1 MTEHSKGQSE
11 NGRAV
16 LQDVEAA
23 VMERYGQGAQSTEPA
38 LCCPVDY
45 DPQYLSVIPQEI
57 LDRDY
62 GCGDPSRYV
71 RKGDVVLDLGSGG
84 GKICYIAAQIVGET
98 GRVIGVDMN
107 QEMLSLARKY
117 RATVAERL
125 GYENVVFRHG
135 RIQDLRTDLDILDG
149 RLKEHPVTGAATY
162 AEFEVYKAAQQ
173 AQKPL
178 IPDESVDII
187 LSNCVLNLVRTEDK
201 TQLFREMFRV
211 LRRGG
216 RVAISDIVSD
226 ETVPEEARRD
236 PELWSGCIS
245 GAFLERDFMRAFE
258 DAGFFG
264 VQIAA
269 YHDEPFRVVD
279 GIHFNSV
286 TVTAMKGKEGPCLE
300 RNQAVIYKGPWRKV
314 HDDDGHVFERGV
326 RTAVC
331 DKTFQIMTREP
342 YQKAILPI
350 PPLEEIPLNQ
360 AGPFACDNGQVRHP
374 RETKGLEYHRTT
386 DGAVC
391 DDNGNCC

>member
-1 MTEHSKGQSE
+1 MAEHSDKQSG
-11 NGRAV
+11 NGHAV
-16 LQDVEAA
+16 TQDIEAA
-23 VMERYGQGAQSTEPA
+23 VMERYGQGAKTMEAA
-38 LCCPVDY
+38 LCCPIDY
-45 DPQYLSVIPQEI
+45 DPKYLTVIPQEI

-71 RKGDVVLDLGSGG
+71 RENEIVLDLGSGG

-107 QEMLSLARKY
+107 REMLSLAR
-117 RATVAERL
+117 RHQSDVAARL
-125 GYENVVFRHG
+125 GYENVEFRYG
-135 RIQDLRTDLDILDG
+135 RIQDLRTDLDVLDG
-149 RLKEHPVTGAATY
+149 YFRKHPVTDAAAY
-162 AEFEVYKAAQQ
+162 AEFEAFKASQQ

-178 IPDESVDII
+178 IADESVDII

-201 TQLFREMFRV
+201 VQLFREMYRV

-226 ETVPEEARRD
+226 ETVPEDARRD
-236 PELWSGCIS
+236 TELWSGCIS
-245 GAFLERDFMRAFE
+245 GAFQERDFLRAFE
-258 DAGFFG
+258 DAGFYG

-269 YHDEPFRVVD
+269 YNEEPFRIVD

-331 DKTFQIMTREP
+331 DKTFHLMTREP
-342 YQKAILPI
+342 YQDAMLPV
-350 PPLEEIPLNQ
+350 PPLEEIPLDQ
-360 AGPFACDNGQVRHP
+360 AGTFACATGQVRHP

-386 DGAVC
+386 DAAAC
-391 DDNGNCC
+391 DENGNCC